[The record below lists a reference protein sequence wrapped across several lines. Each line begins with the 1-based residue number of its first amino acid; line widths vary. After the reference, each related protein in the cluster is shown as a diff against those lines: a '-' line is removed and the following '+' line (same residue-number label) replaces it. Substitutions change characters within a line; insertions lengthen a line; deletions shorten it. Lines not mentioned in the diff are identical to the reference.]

1 MKCAHYVVTPEH
13 PIKDKQK
20 FSGYINISL
29 MFAYNC
35 SVFSAILISMNG
47 MHIGS

>member
-29 MFAYNC
+29 LYCIVLYYEALY
-35 SVFSAILISMNG
+35 
-47 MHIGS
+47 